1 MKNTKLVPIKVTHY
15 RFEYMNNDTGE
26 VVSSRW
32 EVVRNTISNLI
43 HYHFWSTNWVQ
54 IPVVDK
60 VTVEML
66 KPLFLED

>member
-1 MKNTKLVPIKVTHY
+1 MKNTTNLIPVEVTHY

-43 HYHFWSTNWVQ
+43 HYHFWSTNWVR
-54 IPVVDK
+54 IPVFDK
-60 VTVEML
+60 VTVEMME
-66 KPLFLED
+66 PLF